1 MNYLKYG
8 DGYKG
13 VKEKMIKEALKYG
26 NVVET
31 KEGHRYF
38 VPAIIKSVLIGL
50 TEENNLLT
58 EYIKDDLSNE
68 YSKLD
73 IMKVYEDYTCSKLL
87 WERPKELLT
96 EEEKEYL
103 KEIFKGLTCK
113 VIGIF
118 RGNYYLEIKLEND
131 CYINLAKYNCMKF
144 KFEGMETCRKYTLEE
159 LGLEE

>member
-1 MNYLKYG
+1 MK
-8 DGYKG
+8 
-13 VKEKMIKEALKYG
+13 KEDLKYG

-38 VPAIIKSVLIGL
+38 VPAIIKGVLMGL

-87 WERPKELLT
+87 WERPQDLLT
-96 EEEKEYL
+96 QEEKDYL
-103 KEIFKGLTCK
+103 KAVIMPFKDKVESIMKSVNCEKKEYIEIFFQKDDDGLQLPYIKNMTLKFKGL
-113 VIGIF
+113 
-118 RGNYYLEIKLEND
+118 
-131 CYINLAKYNCMKF
+131 
-144 KFEGMETCRKYTLEE
+144 ETRKEYTLKE